1 MKDENLLAGLIAGE
15 SVSKYTE
22 DELMFNKA
30 AQSYLDKFGGSLP
43 FGIGMPEIST
53 ELLLKA
59 VAGNKK
65 IKELPIPDDA
75 VS

>member
-1 MKDENLLAGLIAGE
+1 MDEPVRQL
-15 SVSKYTE
+15 TE

-43 FGIGMPEIST
+43 FGIGMPEITT

-59 VAGNKK
+59 IAKNKA
-65 IKELPIPDDA
+65 IEENQIPNGA

>member
-1 MKDENLLAGLIAGE
+1 
-15 SVSKYTE
+15 
-22 DELMFNKA
+22 
-30 AQSYLDKFGGSLP
+30 
-43 FGIGMPEIST
+43 MPEITT

-65 IKELPIPDDA
+65 IKELPIPDGA

>member
-1 MKDENLLAGLIAGE
+1 MFG
-15 SVSKYTE
+15 E
-22 DELMFNKA
+22 DELIFGKA

-43 FGIGMPEIST
+43 FGMGMPEITT

-65 IKELPIPDDA
+65 IE
-75 VS
+75 

>member
-1 MKDENLLAGLIAGE
+1 MAGLIAGE

-22 DELMFNKA
+22 DEIMFEKA

-43 FGIGMPEIST
+43 FGIGMSEITT

-59 VAGNKK
+59 VAENKK
-65 IKELPIPDDA
+65 IEELPIPDGA

>member
-1 MKDENLLAGLIAGE
+1 VFG
-15 SVSKYTE
+15 E
-22 DELMFNKA
+22 DEIMFEKA

-43 FGIGMPEIST
+43 FAIGMPEITT
-53 ELLLKA
+53 ELLLKD

-65 IKELPIPDDA
+65 IEELPIPDGA